1 MPAKARWR
9 SCSTSSGGGSRW
21 LSELRPGD
29 PVDTLGP
36 LGSSFAP
43 PDECRHLLLVGGGIG
58 LGPLIAQAAIE
69 TDRSCVILNGARS
82 QAGLTPA
89 AKLPAH
95 AEAYYATDDGS
106 FGAKGSVVEL
116 LPEWYQ
122 WSDAVLACGP
132 NPMLQ
137 ACASRI
143 DALDP
148 APRRVRRRPV
158 QFALEARMACG
169 LGVCYSCV
177 VTTRTGLKRVCTE
190 GPVFGAWDLTWQWG
204 FGHLSQPRLFAVP
217 GDRFD
222 SRWISGTGRLSPAV
236 RHSLLSQSIPQQ
248 RHQPPIPDRVETLRR
263 PDICGPATFAG

>member
-1 MPAKARWR
+1 MTGQRPIFDVATVIANEQLSESLWWIELATPQIADRARPGQFVHI
-9 SCSTSSGGGSRW
+9 SGGGQDPLLRRPYSLSRIDVREGAVAILFHVVGRGSRW

-58 LGPLIAQAAIE
+58 LGPLIAQAASE
-69 TDRSCVILNGARS
+69 ADRSCVILNGART

-89 AKLPAH
+89 AKLPPR

-106 FGAKGSVVEL
+106 FGAHGSVVEL
-116 LPEWYQ
+116 LPDWYQ

-148 APRRVRRRPV
+148 APRRLRRRPV

-177 VTTRTGLKRVCTE
+177 VTTSSGLKRVCTE
-190 GPVFGAWDLTWQWG
+190 GPVFESRELTWQW
-204 FGHLSQPRLFAVP
+204 
-217 GDRFD
+217 D
-222 SRWISGTGRLSPAV
+222 SGI
-236 RHSLLSQSIPQQ
+236 
-248 RHQPPIPDRVETLRR
+248 
-263 PDICGPATFAG
+263 

>member
-1 MPAKARWR
+1 MTGPSPIFDVATVTANERLSDSLWWIELATPQIADRARPGQFVHI
-9 SCSTSSGGGSRW
+9 SGGRQDPLLRRPYSLSRIDVGEGTVAILFHVVGRGSRW

-43 PDECRHLLLVGGGIG
+43 PDECRHLLLIGGGIG
-58 LGPLIAQAAIE
+58 LGPLIAQAASDS
-69 TDRSCVILNGARS
+69 DRSCVILNGARS

-106 FGAKGSVVEL
+106 LGAHGSVIEL

-148 APRRVRRRPV
+148 APRRLRRRPV

-177 VTTRTGLKRVCTE
+177 VTTRSGLKRVCTE
-190 GPVFGAWDLTWQWG
+190 GPVFAAHELTWQWE
-204 FGHLSQPRLFAVP
+204 
-217 GDRFD
+217 
-222 SRWISGTGRLSPAV
+222 SG
-236 RHSLLSQSIPQQ
+236 I
-248 RHQPPIPDRVETLRR
+248 
-263 PDICGPATFAG
+263 

>member
-1 MPAKARWR
+1 MTGPNPIFEVATVIANERLSDSLWWIELATPQIADRARPGQFVHI
-9 SCSTSSGGGSRW
+9 CGGEQDPLLRRPYSLSRIDAREGAVAILFHVVGRGSRW

-36 LGSSFAP
+36 LGSSFSP
-43 PDECRHLLLVGGGIG
+43 PDECRHLLLIGGGIG
-58 LGPLIAQAAIE
+58 LGPLIAQAASE
-69 TDRSCVILNGARS
+69 ADRSCVILNGARS

-89 AKLPAH
+89 AKLPTH

-106 FGAKGSVVEL
+106 FGARGSVVEL
-116 LPEWYQ
+116 LPDWYQ

-132 NPMLQ
+132 NAMLQ

-148 APRRVRRRPV
+148 TPRRFRNRPV

-177 VTTRTGLKRVCTE
+177 VTTRSGLKRVCTE
-190 GPVFGAWDLTWQWG
+190 GPVFEARELTWQW
-204 FGHLSQPRLFAVP
+204 
-217 GDRFD
+217 D
-222 SRWISGTGRLSPAV
+222 SGI
-236 RHSLLSQSIPQQ
+236 
-248 RHQPPIPDRVETLRR
+248 
-263 PDICGPATFAG
+263 